1 MKTAQAAGRP
11 GAGPAAPQIG
21 SRPLPPR
28 GHLKSGRASLQRPAG
43 DLPERAKEE
52 ALACQPL
59 LCRRDPDAPADVQ
72 GPRTS
77 QRRQGCWGRPRSQP
91 RPDQRRGWVAGGQCW
106 ARACVGL
113 GGEHMRQ
120 PSEQL
125 SIFAALP
132 FNCHW
137 SPEPRQVPRRAG
149 GLGLAGGRDGRQ
161 ASALPEPARSL
172 EVLLPQATAHPGDA
186 WCLGWSSHSAPPA
199 KDWDATG

>member
-1 MKTAQAAGRP
+1 M
-11 GAGPAAPQIG
+11 
-21 SRPLPPR
+21 
-28 GHLKSGRASLQRPAG
+28 
-43 DLPERAKEE
+43 
-52 ALACQPL
+52 
-59 LCRRDPDAPADVQ
+59 
-72 GPRTS
+72 
-77 QRRQGCWGRPRSQP
+77 
-91 RPDQRRGWVAGGQCW
+91 AGGQCW

-149 GLGLAGGRDGRQ
+149 GLGLAGGRDGRR

>member
-1 MKTAQAAGRP
+1 MKTAQAVGRP

-21 SRPLPPR
+21 SRPLPRR

-43 DLPERAKEE
+43 DSPERAEEE

-72 GPRTS
+72 GPRTW
-77 QRRQGCWGRPRSQP
+77 QRRQGCRGRPRSQP

-113 GGEHMRQ
+113 GGEHLRQ
-120 PSEQL
+120 PFEQL

-137 SPEPRQVPRRAG
+137 SPEPRQVPRRAR
-149 GLGLAGGRDGRQ
+149 GLGLAGGRDGRR

-172 EVLLPQATAHPGDA
+172 EVLPQAAAHPGDA
-186 WCLGWSSHSAPPA
+186 WCLGRSSHSAPPA
-199 KDWDATG
+199 KDWDAPG